1 VSDYRQRPQYEVEE
15 LLMAV
20 ISMFL
25 FKRGSRNAMDN
36 TAGKRN
42 FKKNIEKMFGLSLP
56 DLDTADKLMQKL
68 SPQEIELI
76 KQNLVKRLII
86 RKVLYKLRFMGIYYI
101 VAIDGTGVNSYN
113 KEPYPECPYK
123 TSKNNVRTWTAS
135 VLEAKIV
142 CKNGFSISI
151 ATEWLKN
158 PVDKEFDKQ
167 DCELKAFV
175 RLAEKLKIQYP
186 RLPMVI
192 AADGLY
198 PNQTVFN
205 ICKQNDW
212 RFIFTFKDGNLKSI
226 WEEIELLKKIKGN
239 KTQKRYL
246 SDLKHNITEGYSYI
260 NNISY
265 KQYILNVVE
274 TFIEKKSKKKKGKDV
289 NEYFSHVT
297 DFVITKQN
305 CQSIS
310 HAGRLRWKIENEGF
324 NEQKNG
330 GYNLQHKY
338 SRTSFVASQNYYQ
351 CLQIA
356 HMINQLT
363 YKTQKIKE
371 MIKQNDTLKS
381 LMELAVST
389 LISEDFTV
397 DVLFDEITQNNYQL
411 RY

>member
-1 VSDYRQRPQYEVEE
+1 
-15 LLMAV
+15 MAV

-36 TAGKRN
+36 TASKRN

-56 DLDTADKLMQKL
+56 DLDTADKLMRKL
-68 SPQEIELI
+68 SPKEIELI
-76 KQNLVKRLII
+76 KQGLVNQLIKRKIF
-86 RKVLYKLRFMGIYYI
+86 YKLRFMGIYYI

-123 TSKNNVRTWTAS
+123 TSKNGVRTWTAS

-158 PVDKEFDKQ
+158 PVNKEFDKQ
-167 DCELKAFV
+167 DCELKAFL
-175 RLAEKLKIQYP
+175 RLAEKLKKQYP
-186 RLPMVI
+186 RLPIVI

-198 PNQTVFN
+198 PNKTVFN
-205 ICKQNDW
+205 ICKQNNW
-212 RFIFTFKDGNLKSI
+212 RFIFTFKDGNLKTI

-239 KTQKRYL
+239 ETKKTYL
-246 SDLKHNITEGYSYI
+246 SNSKYNITESYSYI
-260 NNISY
+260 NNLDYNKFS
-265 KQYILNVVE
+265 LNVVE
-274 TFIEKKSKKKKGKDV
+274 TFIEKKSKKKKDI
-289 NEYFSHVT
+289 NEYFSHIT
-297 DFVITKQN
+297 DFVINKEN
-305 CQSIS
+305 YKSIS

-381 LMELAVST
+381 FIEIAIST
-389 LISEDFTV
+389 IILDDFSKEI
-397 DVLFDEITQNNYQL
+397 LFDEITQRNYQL

>member
-1 VSDYRQRPQYEVEE
+1 MSDYRKQPQYEVEE

-36 TAGKRN
+36 TVGKRN
-42 FKKNIEKMFGLSLP
+42 FEKNIEKMFGLALP
-56 DLDTADKLMQKL
+56 DLDTADKLMRKL
-68 SPQEIELI
+68 LPQEIELI
-76 KQNLVKRLII
+76 KQHLVNQLIKRKIF
-86 RKVLYKLRFMGIYYI
+86 YKLRFLGIYYI

-123 TSKNNVRTWTAS
+123 TSKNGVRTWTAS

-158 PVDKEFDKQ
+158 PVNKEFDKQ
-167 DCELKAFV
+167 DCELKAFL
-175 RLAEKLKIQYP
+175 RLAKKIKKQYP
-186 RLPMVI
+186 RLPIVI

-198 PNQTVFN
+198 PNKTVFD
-205 ICKQNDW
+205 ICKQNNW
-212 RFIFTFKDGNLKSI
+212 RFIFTFKDGNLKTI

-239 KTQKRYL
+239 ETKKIYL
-246 SDLKHNITEGYSYI
+246 SNSKYNITESYSYI
-260 NNISY
+260 NNLDYNKFS
-265 KQYILNVVE
+265 LNVVE
-274 TFIEKKSKKKKGKDV
+274 TFIEKKSKKKKDI
-289 NEYFSHVT
+289 NEYFSHIT
-297 DFVITKQN
+297 DFVINRENYK
-305 CQSIS
+305 SIS
-310 HAGRLRWKIENEGF
+310 LAGRLRWKIENEGF

-381 LMELAVST
+381 FIEIAIST
-389 LISEDFTV
+389 IILDDFSKE
-397 DVLFDEITQNNYQL
+397 VLFDVITQSNCQL

>member
-1 VSDYRQRPQYEVEE
+1 MR
-15 LLMAV
+15 
-20 ISMFL
+20 
-25 FKRGSRNAMDN
+25 
-36 TAGKRN
+36 
-42 FKKNIEKMFGLSLP
+42 
-56 DLDTADKLMQKL
+56 KL

-76 KQNLVKRLII
+76 KQRLVNQLMT
-86 RKVLYKLRFMGIYYI
+86 RKIFHKLRFLGIYYI

-123 TSKNNVRTWTAS
+123 TSKNRIRTWTAS

-167 DCELKAFV
+167 DCELKAFL
-175 RLAEKLKIQYP
+175 RLAKKLKKQYP
-186 RLPMVI
+186 RLPIMIV
-192 AADGLY
+192 ADGLY
-198 PNQTVFN
+198 PNKTVFN
-205 ICKQNDW
+205 ICEKNNW
-212 RFIFTFKDGNLKSI
+212 RFIFTFKDGNLKTI

-239 KTQKRYL
+239 ETKKIYL
-246 SDLKHNITEGYSYI
+246 SNSKFNITESYSYI
-260 NNISY
+260 NNLDY
-265 KQYILNVVE
+265 NNFTLNIVE
-274 TFIEKKSKKKKGKDV
+274 TFIEKKSKKKKDI
-289 NEYFSHVT
+289 NEYFSHIT
-297 DFVITKQN
+297 DFVINKENYQN
-305 CQSIS
+305 IS

-363 YKTQKIKE
+363 YKTQKINE

-381 LMELAVST
+381 FMEIAIST
-389 LISEDFTV
+389 IILDDFSKEI
-397 DVLFDEITQNNYQL
+397 LFDEITQSNCQL

>member
-1 VSDYRQRPQYEVEE
+1 
-15 LLMAV
+15 MAV

-42 FKKNIEKMFGLSLP
+42 FEKNIEKMFGLSLP
-56 DLDTADKLMQKL
+56 DLDTADKLMRKL

-76 KQNLVKRLII
+76 KQGLVNQLIT
-86 RKVLYKLRFMGIYYI
+86 RKIFYKLRFMGIYYI
-101 VAIDGTGVNSYN
+101 VAIDGTGVSSYN

-123 TSKNNVRTWTAS
+123 TSKNGVRTWTAS

-167 DCELKAFV
+167 DCELKAFL
-175 RLAEKLKIQYP
+175 RIAEKLKKQYP
-186 RLPMVI
+186 RLPIVI

-198 PNQTVFN
+198 PNKTVFN
-205 ICKQNDW
+205 ICKQNNW
-212 RFIFTFKDGNLKSI
+212 RFIFTFKDGNLKTI
-226 WEEIELLKKIKGN
+226 WEEIESLKKINGN
-239 KTQKRYL
+239 ETKKVYL
-246 SDLKHNITEGYSYI
+246 SNSKYNITESYSYI
-260 NNISY
+260 NNLDY
-265 KQYILNVVE
+265 NKFTLNVVE
-274 TFIEKKSKKKKGKDV
+274 TFIEKKSKKKKDI
-289 NEYFSHVT
+289 NEYFSHIT
-297 DFVITKQN
+297 DFVINKEN
-305 CQSIS
+305 YKSIS
-310 HAGRLRWKIENEGF
+310 HAGRLRWKIENQGF
-324 NEQKNG
+324 NEQKNS

-356 HMINQLT
+356 HMINQLS
-363 YKTQKIKE
+363 YKTQKINE

-381 LMELAVST
+381 FMEIAIST
-389 LISEDFTV
+389 IILDDFSKEI
-397 DVLFDEITQNNYQL
+397 LFDEITQSNCQL